1 MAHVLGWI
9 WCWVCFGSSVSSLC
23 WAIFTSA
30 LVVLSRIDL
39 KHMLLPDAITLP
51 LLWLGLIF
59 SDMGFT
65 HATLSQSMWGAV
77 MGYSLFFGMN
87 VAYRWIRGID
97 GLGLGDA
104 KLLAALLAWLG
115 WQTIQPL
122 ILLACSSA
130 LFTSLTLRLMYK
142 KHELRIPFG
151 PHLALAGA
159 VMMMRWA

>member
-9 WCWVCFGSSVSSLC
+9 WCWVCFGSSISALC
-23 WAIFTSA
+23 WALFTSA

-39 KHMLLPDAITLP
+39 QHMLLPDAITLP
-51 LLWLGLIF
+51 LLWLGLMF
-59 SDMGFT
+59 SDMGYT
-65 HATLSQSMWGAV
+65 LGNLSQSMWGAV
-77 MGYSLFFGMN
+77 WGYSLFFGMN
-87 VAYRWIRGID
+87 VAYRRIRGID

-104 KLLAALLAWLG
+104 KLMAALLAWLG

-130 LFTSLTLRLMYK
+130 LLTTLMLHMMHK
-142 KHELRIPFG
+142 KPELRIPFG

-159 VMMMRWA
+159 AMMKFG